1 MRSNKIIFSFIAL
14 ILLGGCNYSQVSIN
28 NKLGKKYVINY
39 DNSIPESVKNKLNF
53 VFNQSDIK
61 DRKEAIQINLSG
73 YQSSEYKIYSGAQLR
88 SLEGEVSSSLTF
100 NIDSPQDVQK
110 EINIVRRY
118 DSNELNPFADK
129 ESYKLV
135 KKNINDEIIDRIIL
149 EVSLL
154 EM

>member
-1 MRSNKIIFSFIAL
+1 
-14 ILLGGCNYSQVSIN
+14 LGE
-28 NKLGKKYVINY
+28 KYVINY
-39 DNSIPESVKNKLNF
+39 DNSIPESIKNKLNF

-73 YQSSEYKIYSGAQLR
+73 YQSSEYKIYAGAQLR

-129 ESYKLV
+129 EAYKLV

>member
-1 MRSNKIIFSFIAL
+1 MRFNKIIFSFIAL
-14 ILLGGCNYSQVSIN
+14 IFLGGCNYSQVSIN
-28 NKLGKKYVINY
+28 NELGEKYVINY
-39 DNSIPESVKNKLNF
+39 DNSIPESIKNKLNF

-73 YQSSEYKIYSGAQLR
+73 YQSSEYKIYAGAQLR

-129 ESYKLV
+129 EAYKLV